1 VISLPAL
8 DKATVGMSK
17 PWANGGTTISQTSQ
31 DMPQVDSDE
40 APTAAASELRLLL
53 SQLERGDLPS
63 VSNLKKT
70 ISYAADVLSS
80 QNWES
85 GATQKSSSGEDRLQ
99 SVKEEQVRA
108 WLESTFTRQESVY
121 EHYPVFKLPTFK
133 TVVQAV
139 MIGQHIDNMYREGT
153 AVYTGPQYPPGIAQ
167 LFQEQMNTCEFDIF
181 KVESLSDNQPLLF
194 VGHELFQR
202 YDLMTKFKISP
213 SCLGAFLSKLEQG
226 YKHHGNSYHNATH
239 GADVLQTVH
248 YLIHTTGLE
257 SWLTQLQLL
266 ALLLAAA
273 IHDVDHTGTTN
284 TFHVQ
289 SYSEFA
295 LWYND
300 RSVLENHHLNYAF
313 TLLKENNLNILKE
326 LEVEEFRL
334 LRGLVIDMVL
344 ATDMSG
350 HFEQLKQMKLLV
362 SAQHGMSQ
370 LSDNDHRSK
379 VLCLLLHMADISH
392 PCKPWV
398 LHHQWTSRLLE
409 EFFQQGDRERE
420 AGRECSPLCDRNNT
434 LVPESQIGFIDF
446 IVSPSFEVCGDML
459 TMLSSHRS
467 PPLEHNQA
475 AIGVWAGNLSDNR
488 RKWKAQCKNG
498 NPFIFGR
505 I

>member
-1 VISLPAL
+1 
-8 DKATVGMSK
+8 
-17 PWANGGTTISQTSQ
+17 
-31 DMPQVDSDE
+31 
-40 APTAAASELRLLL
+40 
-53 SQLERGDLPS
+53 
-63 VSNLKKT
+63 
-70 ISYAADVLSS
+70 
-80 QNWES
+80 
-85 GATQKSSSGEDRLQ
+85 
-99 SVKEEQVRA
+99 
-108 WLESTFTRQESVY
+108 
-121 EHYPVFKLPTFK
+121 
-133 TVVQAV
+133 
-139 MIGQHIDNMYREGT
+139 MYREGT

-488 RKWKAQCKNG
+488 RKWKAQCKNDDSRCGQDNGHPSGSESNHDCHSEPQTSSERVKQKKHSKVETHTVSTVETCMTPGGLETKTIRTTETCTVMTDESTIISKDSSGRCRKQPYENG
-498 NPFIFGR
+498 NGTNP
-505 I
+505 